1 VLGRAVAALL
11 SVLVLATTGYAW
23 VTLRGLGGLSEE
35 DVLGGGLS
43 APDGATDV
51 LLVGNDSRTD
61 AQGNPLPKQVLREL
75 HTTMESG
82 NLTDSM
88 ILVRIPNGGQ
98 RASAMSFPRDTRVDL
113 GHGYGR
119 HLLTEAY
126 NTERTTVLRRLEQ
139 QGVADPA
146 ERERRARAAGQKFL
160 IETVEELSGVTVDHY
175 AEVNLLG
182 FYEVTKAVGGVE
194 VCLKEPVNDK
204 QYSGAVFPAGR
215 QRLSGGD
222 ALAFVRQRHGLLHGD
237 LDRVRRQQAF
247 LSGLAREVLSAG
259 TLANPVKLNDLVQA
273 VSRTVVLDRGW
284 DLLEFAQQVQG
295 IAGGAVEFQ
304 TIPVQLVGESG
315 SERVVAD
322 EAQVRRFA
330 ADLLLPPQQRP
341 VRHQADRQP
350 APEPAPETPQPS
362 EITVHIYN
370 GVGTSGLAG
379 SVRSRLA
386 AKGFDTGETGNTESL
401 SSSVVKVAPGETGAG
416 EQVAEA
422 LGGLPVR
429 ESSSVSPGSAQVYLG
444 GDYEGPGVQNFAGA
458 PAVRLDG
465 AARAQSPRQP
475 APITADGVPCVY

>member
-1 VLGRAVAALL
+1 MRKSSRNIGRTVVALL
-11 SVLVLATTGYAW
+11 SVAVLSTTGYGWA
-23 VTLRGLGGLSEE
+23 TLRGFHGSTTAS
-35 DVLGGGLS
+35 DVLGNTS
-43 APDGATDV
+43 SEDGAVDI
-51 LLVGNDSRTD
+51 LLVGSDSRTD

-247 LSGLAREVLSAG
+247 LSSVAAKLRSAG
-259 TLANPVKLNDLVQA
+259 TFTDPSKLQALYGAVQQDVVIDSGWDVLGFA
-273 VSRTVVLDRGW
+273 GEAQNLSGGNLRFQTLPIKGYRTVD
-284 DLLEFAQQVQG
+284 
-295 IAGGAVEFQ
+295 
-304 TIPVQLVGESG
+304 GED
-315 SERVVAD
+315 VND
-322 EAQVRRFA
+322 I
-330 ADLLLPPQQRP
+330 DPQQIRTIMT
-341 VRHQADRQP
+341 DR
-350 APEPAPETPQPS
+350 
-362 EITVHIYN
+362 
-370 GVGTSGLAG
+370 
-379 SVRSRLA
+379 
-386 AKGFDTGETGNTESL
+386 K
-401 SSSVVKVAPGETGAG
+401 SVV
-416 EQVAEA
+416 
-422 LGGLPVR
+422 
-429 ESSSVSPGSAQVYLG
+429 
-444 GDYEGPGVQNFAGA
+444 
-458 PAVRLDG
+458 
-465 AARAQSPRQP
+465 
-475 APITADGVPCVY
+475 